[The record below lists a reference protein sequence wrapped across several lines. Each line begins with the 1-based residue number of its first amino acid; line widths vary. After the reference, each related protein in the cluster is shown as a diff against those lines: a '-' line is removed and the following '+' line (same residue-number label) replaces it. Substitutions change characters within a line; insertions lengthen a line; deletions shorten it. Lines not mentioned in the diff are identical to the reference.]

1 MVLKQAAEILKNYKE
16 DRLPLFI
23 DVRVVYEAIDT
34 VLKELDTLQMNYTL
48 LEEKFDGSAEEKV
61 DKLTAE
67 LDKQKQVKA
76 EMRKVAWEEG
86 YNQGYLEGGQKMN
99 DKQILLKAI
108 DTFGKDKQMDM
119 VLEECSE
126 LMTELI
132 IYAGHEKEN
141 VTDLISEI
149 ADVYIMIEFVKDML
163 RETEHVDVD
172 KLIEDEREFKIK
184 RLERRIEEWNVQNV
198 K

>member
-1 MVLKQAAEILKNYKE
+1 
-16 DRLPLFI
+16 
-23 DVRVVYEAIDT
+23 
-34 VLKELDTLQMNYTL
+34 
-48 LEEKFDGSAEEKV
+48 
-61 DKLTAE
+61 
-67 LDKQKQVKA
+67 
-76 EMRKVAWEEG
+76 
-86 YNQGYLEGGQKMN
+86 MN

-108 DTFGKDKQMDM
+108 DTFGKEKQMDM

-132 IYAGHEKEN
+132 IYARHEKEN

-149 ADVYIMIEFVKDML
+149 ADVYIMIDQYEIIIGITDLTPAGEAENGYNVIQDTILSLLSLQKEVCKRKRGKSHTIESIARMTDVLLMLEFVKDML
-163 RETEHVDVD
+163 RETEHIDVD

-184 RLERRIEEWNVQNV
+184 RLEGRIEEWNVQNV